1 MPPLTGARRDLREC
15 GLVTV
20 EQSSSPWPT
29 ERMVRTSYRRARTAL
44 PLLLLS
50 ACQGQADRH
59 AVVQLGAAGAWQTVY
74 GDMAHKGIE
83 LAIEEL
89 NAQGGIAGQT
99 FKVVF
104 RDDNAEG
111 GPAAD
116 IAREFVDNPQ
126 IIGVIG
132 HLSSTAMVAA
142 ARVYDGELPALSPSA
157 TSPELSGVSQWLF
170 RLSPSDSVT
179 GRRLGEMARTQ
190 LGKRR
195 VAVMY
200 DNPVYGRGLVEPFLD
215 GLGLPP
221 IAVEPIDPLG
231 DSIDV
236 NVKAIARQKPDLI
249 FAVGTVSGPPVLK
262 ALRRHGVIV
271 PVIAG
276 DGWSGI
282 ETVMEVHDVAIALP
296 FSSDEKRTEVTRF
309 VSAFRARF
317 TQQPDAYAAL
327 SYDAT
332 LAMAR
337 AAAQG
342 RTRAG
347 TRAALATMNDAK
359 GYTTGAVRFSASG
372 DPTGR
377 TMKLLHLDG
386 ATRTFGVMQ

>member
-1 MPPLTGARRDLREC
+1 ML
-15 GLVTV
+15 
-20 EQSSSPWPT
+20 
-29 ERMVRTSYRRARTAL
+29 RTSFRCARAAL
-44 PLLLLS
+44 PILILA
-50 ACQGQADRH
+50 ACQRQSNGS
-59 AVVQLGAAGAWQTVY
+59 AVLQLGAAGAWQTGY

-83 LAIEEL
+83 LALEEL
-89 NAQGGIAGQT
+89 NARGGIDGHT

-116 IAREFVDNPQ
+116 IAREFVENPQ
-126 IIGVIG
+126 ILGVIG

-142 ARVYDGELPALSPSA
+142 ARVYDRELAALSPSA

-170 RLSPSDSVT
+170 RLNPSDSVT
-179 GRRLGEMARTQ
+179 GRRLGEMVRSQ

-200 DNPVYGRGLVEPFLD
+200 DNSSYGRGLVEPFLD

-236 NVKAIARQKPDLI
+236 NVRALARRNPDLI

-262 ALRRHGVIV
+262 ALRRNGVMV

-296 FSSDEKRTEVTRF
+296 FSSDEKRAEVTRF
-309 VSAFRARF
+309 VSAFQSRF
-317 TQQPDAYAAL
+317 KLQPDAYAAL

-332 LAMAR
+332 LALAR
-337 AAAQG
+337 AAAKG
-342 RTRAG
+342 RTRDG
-347 TRAALATMNDAK
+347 VRDALASMNDSK